1 MNRRRYSPL
10 VVSALAVGLLA
21 SLPACSHLPFR
32 RHKEDPATVQAE
44 TLHLKTNAQGL
55 AVEIKSLPDPVKLG
69 EVRQLEVTV
78 ILRNLSKV
86 PVHLNFPTG
95 QTIEIQLR
103 EPNNGKVLTKW
114 STDRIFNS
122 DSRYLLVNPQERLEF
137 NEPITTRDLQTGK
150 PYTLEAY
157 FVGYEKDLRASKAIV
172 PQP

>member
-10 VVSALAVGLLA
+10 VVSALAVSLLA
-21 SLPACSHLPFR
+21 SVAGCSHLPFR
-32 RHKEDPATVQAE
+32 RHKEDPATVQSE
-44 TLHLKTNAQGL
+44 TTHLKANAQGL

-78 ILRNLSKV
+78 LLRNLSKQ

-95 QTIEIQLR
+95 QTIEIVLR
-103 EPNNGKVLTKW
+103 EPNSGKVLTKW

-122 DSRYLLVNPQERLEF
+122 EGRYLLINPQEYLQF

-150 PYTLEAY
+150 AYTLEVY
-157 FVGYEKDLRASKAIV
+157 FVGYEKDLRATKAVV
-172 PQP
+172 PQS